1 MHGIAMIDPDAVLV
15 WALQRRVQLCV
26 VLGIYFLIISLF
38 FTQDNK
44 TNVYLFNYRT
54 SVTQRRV

>member
-15 WALQRRVQLCV
+15 WALQRRVCCALYWEY
-26 VLGIYFLIISLF
+26 IFLIISLF

-44 TNVYLFNYRT
+44 TNVYLFNYRIST
-54 SVTQRRV
+54 TQRTV